1 MVVELIVVGRTT
13 EQYVEMGIA
22 EYVRRLSH
30 YIRFS
35 INVIPELKGA
45 KNMRQEQIKQAEG
58 ELILSRVSSSDR
70 LVLLDDKGMQPCSI
84 LFSQWMQNSI
94 NRGTRRLVF
103 VVGGAYGFSDD
114 VYKRADEKLSLSK
127 MTFSHQMVRLI
138 FVEQLYRAMTIL
150 RSEPYHHQ

>member
-1 MVVELIVVGRTT
+1 
-13 EQYVEMGIA
+13 
-22 EYVRRLSH
+22 
-30 YIRFS
+30 
-35 INVIPELKGA
+35 
-45 KNMRQEQIKQAEG
+45 MRQEQIKQVEG

-70 LVLLDDKGMQPCSI
+70 LVLLDDKGMQPCSMA
-84 LFSQWMQNSI
+84 FSQWMQTSI